1 MTIFT
6 LYPMYRVA
14 QINPYKFQM
23 VRNTHTKRNGNI
35 CFIQVIAK
43 IHISQ
48 NIVMFD
54 KSTKITEWSKQK
66 EMPLLNHAARATPPP
81 TQQKRWNTQGRLP
94 PTNATNMTGPQGPP
108 QARGD
113 RKPTPRPLNGL
124 KRSTAKRGGQGQRGE
139 SGQKF
144 GRIYIVNY
152 CILAWYYRW
161 YLFTND
167 VWIIR

>member
-1 MTIFT
+1 
-6 LYPMYRVA
+6 
-14 QINPYKFQM
+14 M

-66 EMPLLNHAARATPPP
+66 EMPLLSHAARATPPP

-108 QARGD
+108 QA
-113 RKPTPRPLNGL
+113 K
-124 KRSTAKRGGQGQRGE
+124 E
-139 SGQKF
+139 GQKTNTTPSQWSEKEHRKT
-144 GRIYIVNY
+144 GRPGTAGWIRTKVWED
-152 CILAWYYRW
+152 LYR
-161 YLFTND
+161 
-167 VWIIR
+167 

>member
-1 MTIFT
+1 MFYGWAQT
-6 LYPMYRVA
+6 LYVNSFYTSCWYRVA

-66 EMPLLNHAARATPPP
+66 EMPLLKHAARASNPRRHSKSAETPKDDCPRRM
-81 TQQKRWNTQGRLP
+81 QQIWQVPRAPHKPRR
-94 PTNATNMTGPQGPP
+94 
-108 QARGD
+108 D

-124 KRSTAKRGGQGQRGE
+124 KRSTAKRGGQGRRGE

-152 CILAWYYRW
+152 CILA
-161 YLFTND
+161 
-167 VWIIR
+167 